1 MSNQNV
7 MKNLDQFSNMKNML
21 NVSLIDIL
29 IPQIKSNQNE
39 NVIKMLDIVKDKPDA
54 YLNLLSVAIFHKNLK
69 IVELILDKYFTSDI
83 EEPYINS
90 HFLYNSILPENS
102 KYKLTDTKNNYN
114 EEICPYAVM
123 AGIGGDIEVFKC
135 LYKKKLINNYNINY
149 SGIIGLT
156 KKYKNAFFSN
166 IIGACAYYGNDKLL
180 EYILTN
186 YRAVL
191 DININTTEKKA
202 KNSTKFHFSKEF
214 SDFTPAFLGVGGH
227 SSDKKSLE
235 ILKILEEYRANFE
248 SKDFNENNIIHIA
261 TKEKKIMC
269 LKFLVESLELKTIMN
284 ENNLNNET
292 PYILAQQSKNKD
304 IINFFDSYNTEDD
317 NIIKQNLDELI
328 KEDNKKKN
336 NKLNKKQKKKKEN
349 ITLLHSS
356 EYEETLGFNQDKQ
369 EDEQNNNDNK
379 NDNNEEIEEENY
391 NEDKIEEENEEVK
404 EETYEQNTNDKN
416 YYNNK
421 KYKNKKDYYGK
432 KYYDDND
439 KYDSYKKYDDYKYD
453 NKYIKYNSGNNLY
466 YNKSNTIYNKDTFKK
481 SKSNYDFNND
491 YNNKYKK
498 GKYYTNNKNEYYD
511 YNNKENRGSKREQR
525 EKYNNNNKK
534 SWSNKD
540 NYYINKKPKA
550 IAVEINGE
558 EYDNQNSNNNYN
570 NNEQAEDNID
580 IKENLNDVN
589 KENNKTEDKKNQIQN
604 NNILSKEKEKED
616 EILEEEEEDDYSYS
630 EEDFLSQSDKKEKEV
645 RILKLSLSEYNELQK
660 KCLDAERKVN
670 ILEKENLE
678 LSNCIKKIYIENNHK
693 IDQNIPNEETNINSL
708 MALTN
713 EELDKK
719 DKLIKKLKTEA
730 KMADLSDIEKLKKEE
745 LKEFKNLYNKNLKII
760 NDALKQFGKE

>member
-1 MSNQNV
+1 

-336 NKLNKKQKKKKEN
+336 KKLNKKQKKKKEN

-453 NKYIKYNSGNNLY
+453 NNYIKYNSGNNLY
-466 YNKSNTIYNKDTFKK
+466 YNKKSSIYNNDTFKK
-481 SKSNYDFNND
+481 SKSNYNNYNKISND
-491 YNNKYKK
+491 YNNKYTK
-498 GKYYTNNKNEYYD
+498 GKYYNDKNDYYNYKTKGNRESKKELRGKYNDNNKN
-511 YNNKENRGSKREQR
+511 
-525 EKYNNNNKK
+525 
-534 SWSNKD
+534 WSNKD
-540 NYYINKKPKA
+540 DYYNNKRLKA
-550 IAVEINGE
+550 IAVEINE
-558 EYDNQNSNNNYN
+558 KDNNNNYISNDNKEEN
-570 NNEQAEDNID
+570 NTNYIDEEQSKNNID
-580 IKENLNDVN
+580 NYKPEN
-589 KENNKTEDKKNQIQN
+589 KKNTETN
-604 NNILSKEKEKED
+604 ENNILSKEKENED
-616 EILEEEEEDDYSYS
+616 ENLEEEEEDDYSYS
-630 EEDFLSQSDKKEKEV
+630 EEDFLTQSDKKDEKDKKEEKV
-645 RILKLSLSEYNELQK
+645 LNLSLSEYNGLYK
-660 KCLDAERKVN
+660 KCSEAERRVN
-670 ILEKENLE
+670 ILEKEKFE
-678 LSNCIKKIYIENNHK
+678 LSKYIQKLYIENNHK
-693 IDQNIPNEETNINSL
+693 IEQKIPNEESNINSL
-708 MALTN
+708 LVLTN

-719 DKLIKKLKTEA
+719 DKLINKLKNEA
-730 KMADLSDIEKLKKEE
+730 KMADLSNIKNMQKEQ
-745 LKEFKNLYNKNLKII
+745 LKEYKNLYNKNLKII
-760 NDALKQFGKE
+760 NDALKQYE

>member
-1 MSNQNV
+1 

-227 SSDKKSLE
+227 LSDKKSLE

-336 NKLNKKQKKKKEN
+336 KKLNKKQKKKKEN

-379 NDNNEEIEEENY
+379 NENNEEIEEENY

-453 NKYIKYNSGNNLY
+453 NNYIKYNSGNNLY
-466 YNKSNTIYNKDTFKK
+466 YNKKSSIYNNDTFKK
-481 SKSNYDFNND
+481 SKRNYNNYNKISND
-491 YNNKYKK
+491 YNNNKYTK
-498 GKYYTNNKNEYYD
+498 GKYYNDKNDYYNYKTKGNRESKKELRGKYNDNNKN
-511 YNNKENRGSKREQR
+511 
-525 EKYNNNNKK
+525 
-534 SWSNKD
+534 WSNKD
-540 NYYINKKPKA
+540 NYYNNKRLKA
-550 IAVEINGE
+550 IAVEINE
-558 EYDNQNSNNNYN
+558 KDNNNNYISNDNKEEN
-570 NNEQAEDNID
+570 NTNYIDEEQSKNNID
-580 IKENLNDVN
+580 NYKPEN
-589 KENNKTEDKKNQIQN
+589 KKNTETN
-604 NNILSKEKEKED
+604 ENNILSKEKENED
-616 EILEEEEEDDYSYS
+616 ENLEEEEEDDYSYS
-630 EEDFLSQSDKKEKEV
+630 EEDFLTQSDKKDEKDKKEE
-645 RILKLSLSEYNELQK
+645 RILNLSLSEYNGLYK
-660 KCLDAERKVN
+660 KCLEAERRVN
-670 ILEKENLE
+670 ILEKEKFE
-678 LSNCIKKIYIENNHK
+678 LSKYIQKLYIENNHK
-693 IDQNIPNEETNINSL
+693 IEQNIPNEESNINSL
-708 MALTN
+708 LVLTN

-719 DKLIKKLKTEA
+719 DKLINKLKNEA
-730 KMADLSDIEKLKKEE
+730 KMADLSNIKNMQKEQ
-745 LKEFKNLYNKNLKII
+745 LKEYKNLYNKNLKII
-760 NDALKQFGKE
+760 NDALKQYE

>member
-1 MSNQNV
+1 

-604 NNILSKEKEKED
+604 NNENNILSKEKEKED